1 MKIPLVKIARY
12 IFLSCLLSGAWAVP
26 VWGNDD
32 IARFDS
38 ITIKIEACVFSRA
51 AKAQMMVAE
60 LQAISKKHPGNI
72 NLAVRSL
79 HSETRV
85 NCLHDISDSALTGKV
100 LNAIN
105 EWQLDKH
112 PLEKALMDNSLALCF
127 LADGN
132 YAKAFSTALQA
143 FEQFLQLE
151 EGAPYMTRILS
162 LLGNIC
168 LKTHDTKMAIE
179 YYKQAFDWADPEQR
193 EYYSILVV
201 LYTHMA
207 ANMESHRHYVDSL
220 ETIIPMLAQ
229 KPDTGLLITVYFNL
243 GTLYSKKGN
252 IDKGY
257 NYYLLS
263 KEYAEKHNLDNHAF
277 SFMSQQ
283 NLGVL
288 CRMRGEFSEAFQ
300 YAYTAKN
307 AADTSCNP
315 EQLSMVFALLSN
327 LHMETDNIDS
337 AYFYLAKHNAIQQEL
352 IMNSKTTEVYK
363 DYISIYLESAQK
375 ELTIAEQEII
385 IRNRRFV
392 LMAVLV
398 VATILVV
405 VLLLIMMRQKKHSMG
420 KRIEQEKQI
429 QGLQKEKI
437 EMQVRE
443 LTSYSVLLSNKNHSF
458 QQISELVR
466 QLPSSE
472 TKEVGEIKKKLADII
487 KTDLNTESERN
498 NFMLH
503 FEQVH
508 PRFFEKLKE
517 RSNELTEHNLHL
529 CAYFRIGMSSKQIA
543 QILNV
548 SFDTIRIN
556 RYRLRKK
563 LRLSEDEDLYDF
575 LRNL

>member
-1 MKIPLVKIARY
+1 
-12 IFLSCLLSGAWAVP
+12 
-26 VWGNDD
+26 
-32 IARFDS
+32 
-38 ITIKIEACVFSRA
+38 
-51 AKAQMMVAE
+51 
-60 LQAISKKHPGNI
+60 
-72 NLAVRSL
+72 
-79 HSETRV
+79 
-85 NCLHDISDSALTGKV
+85 
-100 LNAIN
+100 
-105 EWQLDKH
+105 
-112 PLEKALMDNSLALCF
+112 
-127 LADGN
+127 
-132 YAKAFSTALQA
+132 
-143 FEQFLQLE
+143 
-151 EGAPYMTRILS
+151 
-162 LLGNIC
+162 
-168 LKTHDTKMAIE
+168 
-179 YYKQAFDWADPEQR
+179 
-193 EYYSILVV
+193 
-201 LYTHMA
+201 
-207 ANMESHRHYVDSL
+207 
-220 ETIIPMLAQ
+220 MLAQ